1 MANSNQNNNQRFG
14 NQYDPQS
21 LLEGLSKVTVPQNK
35 VGEMFREKT
44 SSLQVKIEDMLANTY
59 SISEIDHVFIAP
71 RINKNGQLTD
81 IFCRAYFD
89 TQNVTN
95 GNIVRKGF
103 GTASGGKR
111 QTAVALM
118 GGAVT
123 TTGDFELS
131 DQFKKVFAPLALSD
145 DDKLHVNAVPRNKDF
160 ACIDL
165 DFFAVM
171 SLMLAIGPNDPYNF
185 SVVDAKPISKD
196 DYVLLYSKFIET
208 SSGKR
213 GRHKGRR
220 INYQDLDR
228 EFARQNEAY
237 ASNNGRS
244 F

>member
-1 MANSNQNNNQRFG
+1 MANSNQNNQKYG

-21 LLEGLSKVTVPQNK
+21 LMTGLDKVTVPQNQVGK
-35 VGEMFREKT
+35 VFREKT
-44 SSLQVKIEDMLANTY
+44 SALQVKIEDMIANTY
-59 SISEIDHVFIAP
+59 QIGEIDHVFIAP

-89 TQNVTN
+89 TQNVTD
-95 GNIVRKGF
+95 GNISRKGF
-103 GTASGGKR
+103 GSVTGGKR

-118 GGAVT
+118 GGAVA
-123 TTGDFELS
+123 TTGDFDLS
-131 DQFKKVFAPLALSD
+131 DNFKKVFAPLALSD

-160 ACIDL
+160 ACLDL

-185 SVVDAKPISKD
+185 SVLEAKPINKD
-196 DYVLLYSKFIET
+196 DFVLLYTKFIET
-208 SSGKR
+208 GSGKR

-237 ASNNGRS
+237 ASNNGGRS